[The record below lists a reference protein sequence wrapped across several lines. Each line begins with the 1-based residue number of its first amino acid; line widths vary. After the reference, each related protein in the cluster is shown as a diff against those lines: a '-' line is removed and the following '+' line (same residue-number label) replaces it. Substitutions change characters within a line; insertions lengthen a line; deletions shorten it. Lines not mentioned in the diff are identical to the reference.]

1 MKSKLSLL
9 LGAAIVLSSV
19 STAAAAE
26 VKPGEASIQQVSS
39 AVQLVPLRKVFTDFG
54 ATVDWDNETSS
65 AIIEWDDMSIIVDL
79 MDKSALYGGKQFF
92 FEGDTIKKAAGKI
105 NVSVEFIETV
115 AQGKLVETAGVYT
128 IVKEEE
134 AAK

>member
-9 LGAAIVLSSV
+9 LGAALLMSSV
-19 STAAAAE
+19 GTAAAAE
-26 VKPGEASIQQVSS
+26 GQTSAEAIQQES
-39 AVQLVPLRKVFTDFG
+39 AVSQLVPLRKVFEDLG
-54 ATVDWDNETSS
+54 ATVEWDKETFS

-92 FEGDTIKKAAGKI
+92 FEGATIDKAASRIYVSTEFVETVAAGK
-105 NVSVEFIETV
+105 
-115 AQGKLVETAGVYT
+115 LVDTAGTYT
-128 IVKEEE
+128 IVKEE